1 MYIAVAVPA
10 IFFKPLI
17 LGIYN
22 VLFVIFEYGRVI
34 SEMRGTG
41 GQTRSQTRGAC
52 TNERAFDPLQ
62 RHALR
67 PSSKAIS
74 LSIIIGAVIVA
85 LALGKSISGPLE
97 RLIESI
103 GT

>member
-1 MYIAVAVPA
+1 MVQVGYNLCPHS
-10 IFFKPLI
+10 IFCAK
-17 LGIYN
+17 
-22 VLFVIFEYGRVI
+22 VID
-34 SEMRGTG
+34 SC
-41 GQTRSQTRGAC
+41 SPP
-52 TNERAFDPLQ
+52 NERAFDPLQ